1 MNQDLLQLTDNK
13 LAISLKSIDDKICS
27 EIRAEWNVFSPDPN
41 GPTGGSVQEKIKDI
55 CHRGFLERERVAEEQ
70 LENIL
75 NQHSSLM
82 NDKLAK
88 EIIKVLGKHFPDDK
102 YVTLSSKTEEV
113 YLRKCAPRSRLA
125 DRQIELNQ
133 SLIVVGAKNM
143 SRKSVHALTQTV
155 NDYNLRAKQGK
166 QSITKKAMHG
176 LANFILIPSIKWVF
190 GIISAV
196 ITGVLI
202 YHLTGN
208 G

>member
-27 EIRAEWNVFSPDPN
+27 EIRAEWNVFSPAPN

-55 CHRGFLERERVAEEQ
+55 CHRGFLERERVAEAQ
-70 LENIL
+70 LANVL
-75 NQHSSLM
+75 NQHSSVM

-88 EIIKVLGKHFPDDK
+88 KIIKVIGKHFPDDK
-102 YVTLSSKTEEV
+102 YVILSSKTEEV
-113 YLRKCAPRSRLA
+113 YLRKSAPQSRLVLS
-125 DRQIELNQ
+125 QIELNQ

-155 NDYNLRAKQGK
+155 NDYNLRAKQ
-166 QSITKKAMHG
+166 SFTKKARHVRI
-176 LANFILIPSIKWVF
+176 NRLISIIKWFLGIF
-190 GIISAV
+190 GALIVAV
-196 ITGVLI
+196 LSH
-202 YHLTGN
+202 HLTGN